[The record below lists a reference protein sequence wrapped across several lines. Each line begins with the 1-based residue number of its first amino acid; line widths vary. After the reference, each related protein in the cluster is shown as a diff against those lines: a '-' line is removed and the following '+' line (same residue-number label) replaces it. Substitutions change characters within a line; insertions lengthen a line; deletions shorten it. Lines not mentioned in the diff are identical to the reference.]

1 MNSNLII
8 WPVLAQVIL
17 TWLIFIILGIRK
29 AKDVKA
35 GNVDRSKAALDNKAW
50 SVDVIKVSN
59 NIANQFQTPI
69 LFYVLSFIIFSLNIV
84 TTISLALAWIYVLS
98 RYLHA
103 YVHIG
108 SNYVPY
114 RMNLFLLGC
123 ITLIALTIY
132 CVWMLAIN
140 SNALHIL
147 A

>member
-1 MNSNLII
+1 MSSNLII

-29 AKDVKA
+29 AKDVKS
-35 GNVDRSKAALDNKAW
+35 GKVDRAKTALDNKAW
-50 SVDVIKVSN
+50 SDEVIKVSN

-69 LFYVLSFIIFSLNIV
+69 LFYVLAFVVFSLNIV
-84 TTISLALAWIYVLS
+84 TTTSMMLAWSYVVS

-108 SNYVPY
+108 SNYVPH
-114 RMNLFLLGC
+114 RMNLFLFGC
-123 ITLIALTIY
+123 IALIALTIY
-132 CVWMLAIN
+132 CVWMLAI
-140 SNALHIL
+140 SGNAVNIL